1 LLGFVARILWPPI
14 GNAIV
19 DAIKSANRKQ
29 LDFIFV
35 FVDPGESPPTHHIR
49 AQGGEGKDVLSLTAH
64 LLPAADHL

>member
-1 LLGFVARILWPPI
+1 
-14 GNAIV
+14 V

-29 LDFIFV
+29 FDFIFV
-35 FVDPGESPPTHHIR
+35 FVDLGESPLTHRIR

>member
-1 LLGFVARILWPPI
+1 LCQNPLAPI

-35 FVDPGESPPTHHIR
+35 FVDPGESPQTHRIR
-49 AQGGEGKDVLSLTAH
+49 AQGGEGRDVLSLTAH